1 MTVNNKVIYEGG
13 YYKGK
18 RHGKG
23 KMIYANKDIYE
34 GDWVKGIRHGEG
46 SYVFGATKAK
56 GRGKWVNN
64 VFVDS

>member
-1 MTVNNKVIYEGG
+1 
-13 YYKGK
+13 
-18 RHGKG
+18 
-23 KMIYANKDIYE
+23 MIYANKDIYE